1 MKDLGTFRKTPPI
14 FTLTTTDAIIAA
26 LLLGFILTV
35 SAGMMEE
42 AYKTEAVQM
51 QEMLIH
57 E

>member
-1 MKDLGTFRKTPPI
+1 MKDLGTFRKQPPI

-51 QEMLIH
+51 QEMFSH